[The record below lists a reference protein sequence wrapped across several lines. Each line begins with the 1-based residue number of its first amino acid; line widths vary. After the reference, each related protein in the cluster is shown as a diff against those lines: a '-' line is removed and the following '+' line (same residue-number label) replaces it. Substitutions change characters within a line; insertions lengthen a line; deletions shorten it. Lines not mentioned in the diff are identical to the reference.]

1 MSIAIVLF
9 SGGLDSTAC
18 VYWALDRYE
27 KIILLSLLYGSKED
41 EVIERVNQKYSS
53 LLSLEGKIITIPFL
67 GEFAKSAGSKLSK
80 GETEPPSLS
89 NFSELDRKTI
99 TNETMKQVWVPGRNI
114 LLLSIAAS
122 FADSMKEP
130 VDIIFGANLEEGET
144 FPDNTKEFVDKMNEA
159 LTFGCMNK
167 VRIQAPFHDLLK
179 NNIVDY
185 LEKIGANL
193 EFSSSCYSV
202 EDWSNDGKPI
212 HCGKCE
218 SCLRR
223 KRAFSNAEISDKTL
237 YK

>member
-18 VYWALDRYE
+18 VYWSIDRYE
-27 KIILLSLLYGSKED
+27 KVILLSLLYWSKED
-41 EVIERVNQKYSS
+41 EVIEKANQKYRS
-53 LLSLEGKIITIPFL
+53 LLSLEGKVIAIPFL
-67 GEFAKSAGSKLSK
+67 GEFTKFAGSKLSK
-80 GETEPPSLS
+80 REKEPPSFS
-89 NFSELDRKTI
+89 NFSELDQKAI
-99 TNETMKQVWVPGRNI
+99 TNEAAKQVWVPGRNI

-144 FPDNTKEFVDKMNEA
+144 FPDNTKEFVDKMNES
-159 LTFGCMNK
+159 LTLGCMNK

-179 NNIVDY
+179 SDIVKY
-185 LEKIGANL
+185 LEKKGANL
-193 EFSSSCYSV
+193 EFSSSCYNV
-202 EDWSNDGKPI
+202 EDWTNDGKPI